1 MRKWHIPS
9 SKPEEI
15 AVLLFPRF
23 SNHCLANAVEPLRAT
38 NELGRRDLYRWRF
51 VTVDGAPVSSSSG
64 LPVLPDCRL
73 SDHPGGDVLFVLPS
87 YDVQRHATQPVL
99 RALKAAARRFGA
111 VAGMDTGSWLMAAA
125 GLLDGHRATIHPNEL
140 TGFSEA
146 FDMVEAEDSRF
157 VMDRRMLTCGGA
169 MTAFDLVLELIAR
182 AHGEAMRLEVA
193 SFFMFARSDPPK
205 GPLVRSTGSKLV
217 DGCVALMSAHLE
229 EPLSVP
235 QLAAGMGAH
244 PKTLARAFHAHLG
257 AGPQTVYRRLRLTA
271 ARRYAEQS
279 GYSIAEIALRCGYQ
293 TPAAMT
299 RAFGQE
305 FGKPPSAFRQGG

>member
-1 MRKWHIPS
+1 M
-9 SKPEEI
+9 
-15 AVLLFPRF
+15 LLFPRF
-23 SNHCLANAVEPLRAT
+23 SNHCLANAVEPLRAA
-38 NELGRRDLYRWRF
+38 NELGRRELYRWRF
-51 VTVDGAPVSSSSG
+51 VTVDGAPVASSSG

-73 SDHPGGDVLFVLPS
+73 SDHGGGDYLFVLPS
-87 YDVQRHATQPVL
+87 YDVQRHATPPVL
-99 RALKAAARRFGA
+99 RALKAAVRRFGA

-140 TGFSEA
+140 TGFFET
-146 FDMVEAEDSRF
+146 FDAVEAEESRF

-193 SFFMFARSDPPK
+193 SFFMFARGDPPP
-205 GPLVRSTGSKLV
+205 GRLVRSTGSKLV
-217 DGCVALMSAHLE
+217 DGCIALMSSHLE
-229 EPLSVP
+229 EPLSIP
-235 QLAAGMGAH
+235 QLAARMGAH

-257 AGPQTVYRRLRLTA
+257 AGPQVVYRRLRLTT

-299 RAFGQE
+299 RAFAQE
-305 FGKPPSAFRQGG
+305 FGKPPSAFRQGRG